1 MINITNILLNYR
13 NSIRELWNNYFIS
26 RQNDED
32 SFAWE
37 MDLYFENIKQEL
49 FKALVSTKVF
59 EEELVYSNDPL
70 NEIKVEPNL
79 GPKGYMAM
87 YADNIENNTTSWEH
101 IWIKTEN
108 STFCYIDFF
117 DWTTETVMDCQY
129 VRVRLVESKEF
140 PNLVGKDFLFEAWN
154 VNYLKNYS

>member
-59 EEELVYSNDPL
+59 EEELVYSNDP
-70 NEIKVEPNL
+70 
-79 GPKGYMAM
+79 
-87 YADNIENNTTSWEH
+87 
-101 IWIKTEN
+101 TE
-108 STFCYIDFF
+108 
-117 DWTTETVMDCQY
+117 
-129 VRVRLVESKEF
+129 
-140 PNLVGKDFLFEAWN
+140 
-154 VNYLKNYS
+154 